1 MTLEEAW
8 IAKIYLAFGKLGLP
22 PCMTLL
28 DVVCGWDAPK

>member
-1 MTLEEAW
+1 M
-8 IAKIYLAFGKLGLP
+8 YLAFGKLGLP